1 MNIPNEIVE
10 VRTSLE
16 QAEKETDPIKK
27 YEELRDG
34 LDSIEFY
41 LEEQQDPPEDLT
53 LYIVNLKRSHTR
65 RLLTQ
70 LISLMNLEID
80 VWLKYVVILITELQ
94 DEVKFAIKSDQTL
107 KDNYDKFLSV
117 WSDVLQEAAKK
128 LESSK

>member
-80 VWLKYVVILITELQ
+80 VWLEYVVILITELQ